1 MKKKAVS
8 QSLINSVKKLDKINN
23 IDFNFDGNLRKI
35 IENPE
40 KWAEEQAE
48 RAIAENTEK
57 YLDAKE
63 LGEKFWDEVKN
74 IS

>member
-1 MKKKAVS
+1 M
-8 QSLINSVKKLDKINN
+8 INSVKKLDKINN

-40 KWAEEQAE
+40 QWAEEQAE
-48 RAIAENTEK
+48 RVISENTEK

-63 LGEKFWDEVKN
+63 LGEKFWDEVKD

>member
-1 MKKKAVS
+1 M
-8 QSLINSVKKLDKINN
+8 INSVKKLDKINN

-40 KWAEEQAE
+40 QWAEEQAE

-63 LGEKFWDEVKN
+63 LGEKFWNEVKN
-74 IS
+74 IG

>member
-23 IDFNFDGNLRKI
+23 IDFHFDGNLRKI

-40 KWAEEQAE
+40 QWAEEQAE
-48 RAIAENTEK
+48 RAISENTEK

-63 LGEKFWDEVKN
+63 LGEKFWNEVKN